1 MWLLFLSLY
10 PVTDS
15 SQDETHQDAEIP
27 VSMACVLWIV
37 VYDMYCCTRIVT
49 CAVHI
54 LFCWLQCSTVLC
66 WHGNTTRHE
75 REEHDSRVDV

>member
-15 SQDETHQDAEIP
+15 SQDGTHQDAEIP
-27 VSMACVLWIV
+27 VNMACVLWMV
-37 VYDMYCCTRIVT
+37 VYDMCFCTCIVT
-49 CAVHI
+49 YAVHI
-54 LFCWLQCSTVLC
+54 PVCWPQCSTVLC
-66 WHGNTTRHE
+66 WHGNTTHHE